1 MTVRPIQDNFN
12 AGEFGAR
19 MAARVQFNKYANA
32 GSTYQNILP
41 LPQGGF
47 TFRPGFRYVAPAK
60 SASVRPWLIPFVY
73 SNTQSYVLEMGEQAM
88 RFFKDQGQVSA
99 GNTDAAIANGTF
111 NSDIS
116 GWTTRSSGTGAV
128 AYSSGRMRLTGNGSG
143 NEARAYQA
151 VTVSSG
157 LNVEHVLAFTVGGD
171 PGDTLIVRIGSSIG
185 GSQYISGVRRDAG
198 VHTVAFTPTSSPF
211 YIEFE
216 CDDTKACYLD
226 TVSLIDNTIVE
237 LATPW
242 AASNLPDL
250 GYAQS
255 ADVVYFCQGGSVR
268 PRRLERYGH
277 SSWSLVT
284 VLFED
289 GPYLDD
295 NSTTT
300 TLTPSAVSG
309 NGVTI
314 TASAT
319 KGINDDNGFRA
330 TDVGRLLRFKDAGGT
345 WRWMQIV
352 GYTSTTV
359 VTADVKSDAL
369 SATTA
374 STHWRL
380 GKWNDTDGWPSV
392 VGFIQ
397 QRLGFACTT
406 AYPQSFWLSKSADI
420 ETFADEEPNGD
431 VLDDNA
437 IDYRFAA
444 LRVNTIRWLA
454 VRKVPVIGTQG
465 GQWTLS
471 SQGATLTPT
480 DISANFEVTTGCAKL
495 QPIDVRSRLLFIQGQ
510 KRKIYEFADTLTAT
524 YTQGYNALDLTL
536 LNDRVLT
543 SGAVQGAYQQ
553 EPDSVVWIPRT
564 DGQIASLTYQPDQSV
579 LGWARQIH
587 GGVYLGGDAVV
598 ESVACIPGQNG
609 TGQFKDSAGRDEV
622 WIAVKMTVNGATVR
636 YIEVLEKVYNGDE
649 DLQQDAFYVDSGLT
663 LNSPITITAIT
674 RANPGVVTAAAH
686 GLVNGD
692 LVRIVRVGGMTEVN
706 GLAFK
711 VANKTTDTFELT
723 DEDGVNVNTTSYTA
737 YASGG
742 ELRKMV
748 STVTGLSHLEGQ
760 TVQVFADGA
769 IQTEK
774 TVTSGAITLDEPAGL
789 VHVGLG
795 YTRIWRSLKLAFGA
809 QQQNGTTV
817 GAPKNIS
824 DITLVLLEAG
834 EGSLSTA
841 TEDSDGEGAYTPLDL
856 REATAIDGLP
866 VPFYTG
872 EIPLGV
878 AATYDT
884 DIRLII
890 KGNQPSPATVLA
902 IVPEVAT

>member
-1 MTVRPIQDNFN
+1 MTMRPIQDNFN

-32 GSTYQNILP
+32 GSVYQNVLP

-47 TFRPGFRYVAPAK
+47 TFRPGFRYAAAAK

-73 SNTQSYVLEMGEQAM
+73 SNTQSYVLEMGETCA
-88 RFFKDQGQVSA
+88 RFFKNQAQISVGD
-99 GNTDAAIANGTF
+99 TDAAITNGTF
-111 NSDIS
+111 ASNIS
-116 GWTTRSSGTGAV
+116 GWTGRSSGTGAV
-128 AYSSGRMRLTGNGSG
+128 AYSSGRMGLTGAGTG
-143 NEARAYQA
+143 NEARAYQSVA
-151 VTVSSG
+151 VTTG
-157 LNVEHVLAFTVGGD
+157 LNVEHVLTFTVVGD
-171 PGDTLIVRIGSSIG
+171 PGDSLIVRIGSSVG
-185 GSQYISGVRRDAG
+185 GSQYISGVRRDVG
-198 VHTVAFTPTSSPF
+198 IHTVAFTPTSSPF
-211 YIEFE
+211 YVEFE
-216 CDDTKACYLD
+216 CDQSKAVYLD
-226 TVSLIDNTIVE
+226 NVSLIDNTILE
-237 LATPW
+237 MATPW
-242 AASNLPDL
+242 AASVLPEL

-255 ADVVYFCQGGSVR
+255 ADVIYFCQGGAVR

-295 NSTTT
+295 NVTTT

-314 TASAT
+314 TASST
-319 KGINDDNGFRA
+319 KGINDDVGFRV

-392 VGFIQ
+392 VGFVQ
-397 QRLGFACTT
+397 QRLGLACTT

-444 LRVNTIRWLA
+444 LRVNTIRWMA
-454 VRKVPVIGTQG
+454 MRKVPVIGTQG

-471 SQGATLTPT
+471 SQGAVLTPS
-480 DISANFEVTTGCAKL
+480 DISANFEVTTGCAKM
-495 QPIDVRSRLLFIQGQ
+495 QPIDIRSRLLFIQGQ
-510 KRKIYEFADTLTAT
+510 KRKLYEFADTLSAT
-524 YTQGYNALDLTL
+524 YTQGYNALDLTM

-543 SGAVQGAYQQ
+543 SGAVQGTYQQ
-553 EPDSVVWIPRT
+553 EPDSVVWVPRN
-564 DGQIASLTYQPDQSV
+564 DGQIATLTYQPDQSV
-579 LGWARQIH
+579 VGWARQIH
-587 GGVYLGGDAVV
+587 GGVYLGANAMV
-598 ESVACIPGQNG
+598 ESAACIPGQDG
-609 TGQFKDSAGRDEV
+609 AGQFKDSSGRDEV
-622 WIAVKMTVNGATVR
+622 WIAVKMTINGATVR
-636 YIEVLEKVYNGDE
+636 YIEVMEKIYNGDE

-663 LNSPITITAIT
+663 LDNPIDISNIT
-674 RANPGVVTAAAH
+674 RANPGVVTATGH
-686 GLVNGD
+686 GLINGD
-692 LVRIVRVGGMTEVN
+692 LVRIVRVSGMTEVN

-711 VANKTTDTFELT
+711 VANKTANTFELT

-742 ELRKMV
+742 EMREMV
-748 STVTGLSHLEGQ
+748 TTVSGLSHLEGQ

-809 QQQNGTTV
+809 PQQNGTTV
-817 GAPKNIS
+817 GAPKNIA
-824 DITLVLLEAG
+824 DITLVLMEAG
-834 EGSLSTA
+834 EGSLSVA
-841 TEDSDGEGAYTPLDL
+841 TEDSDGEGAYTELDL
-856 REATAIDGLP
+856 REAAAIDGLP
-866 VPFYTG
+866 VPFYSG

-878 AATYDT
+878 AAAFDT

-890 KGNQPSPATVLA
+890 KGNQPSPATILA
-902 IVPEVAT
+902 LVPDVAV